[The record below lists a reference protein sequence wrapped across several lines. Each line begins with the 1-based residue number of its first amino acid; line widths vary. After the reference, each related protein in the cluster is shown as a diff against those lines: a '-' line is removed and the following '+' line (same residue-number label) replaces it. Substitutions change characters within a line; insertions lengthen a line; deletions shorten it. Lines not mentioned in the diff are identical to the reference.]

1 MPSLRLHKLCSRNIL
16 KLPVNRVEMWI
27 IFVHFMHFLIH
38 YWLQLHRRISAFHFR
53 FGCTVSVFSIKLKS
67 SAVTQP
73 RAMHCGAFGEMESAV
88 VCSRRRGGG
97 GSSTMTT
104 ELVEGGWWDKTKS
117 IRLCCIKH
125 ISVRLYYVGCR
136 AQITA
141 GCSSTWTFAHATEFR
156 TRSLERQSFRI
167 RRKTPKFLQ
176 FIHRRN
182 SEQKKSIF
190 FFRFHFGASC
200 ICNLHFMR
208 HKRTIC
214 STLSHS
220 PTRHTE
226 HLLAM
231 QNAIWLLCET
241 TIYPNSPA
249 AATASTGY
257 GNASLARDNV
267 IEIILLCGTSQAE
280 NCRDASTAHSRK
292 TICYW
297 RQTRQTRQPV
307 HRNGRNL

>member
-1 MPSLRLHKLCSRNIL
+1 
-16 KLPVNRVEMWI
+16 
-27 IFVHFMHFLIH
+27 MHFLIH
-38 YWLQLHRRISAFHFR
+38 YWLQLHRRISAFRFR
-53 FGCTVSVFSIKLKS
+53 FGCTVSLFSIKLKS

-73 RAMHCGAFGEMESAV
+73 RAMHCGALVKWRVQSSAV
-88 VCSRRRGGG
+88 VVVVVVVAAQWQRNLWR
-97 GSSTMTT
+97 
-104 ELVEGGWWDKTKS
+104 GGWWDETKS

-156 TRSLERQSFRI
+156 TRSSERRSFRI

-190 FFRFHFGASC
+190 FTSFSFGASC
-200 ICNLHFMR
+200 ICNLHSMR
-208 HKRTIC
+208 HKSTIC
-214 STLSHS
+214 VLLPPSLSRPRVTQT
-220 PTRHTE
+220 PTRDAE
-226 HLLAM
+226 YHLAAV
-231 QNAIWLLCET
+231 QNNNLSKFARGSNCV
-241 TIYPNSPA
+241 Y
-249 AATASTGY
+249 GY

-267 IEIILLCGTSQAE
+267 IEIILLCGTSRAE

-297 RQTRQTRQPV
+297 RQTRQPV